1 MARTSWFDDKAEH
14 PLIHE
19 QIEKLESFTS
29 ALADGHVSK
38 QELGGQE
45 QRLVAAMKALEPD
58 LSDALHARVTTVL
71 VELSAYNVMR
81 LLHELRAEQ
90 TRLAFKADLIARPAV
105 GPAVLPSPAEHS
117 AANISMISLR

>member
-19 QIEKLESFTS
+19 KIEKLESFTS
-29 ALADGHVSK
+29 ALADGHISK

-45 QRLVAAMKALEPD
+45 QRLVAEMKALEPD

-90 TRLAFKADLIARPAV
+90 TRLAFKD
-105 GPAVLPSPAEHS
+105 
-117 AANISMISLR
+117 M

>member
-19 QIEKLESFTS
+19 KIEKLESFTS

-90 TRLAFKADLIARPAV
+90 TRLAFK
-105 GPAVLPSPAEHS
+105 E
-117 AANISMISLR
+117 M

>member
-1 MARTSWFDDKAEH
+1 MARTSWFDDNAQH

-29 ALADGHVSK
+29 ALADGQVSK
-38 QELGGQE
+38 QELSGQE
-45 QRLVAAMKALEPD
+45 QRLVAALKALEPE
-58 LSDALHARVTTVL
+58 LSDELHAKVTTVL

-90 TRLAFKADLIARPAV
+90 TRLAFSNA
-105 GPAVLPSPAEHS
+105 
-117 AANISMISLR
+117 

>member
-1 MARTSWFDDKAEH
+1 MARTSWFDDNAEH

-29 ALADGHVSK
+29 ALADGQVSK

-45 QRLVAAMKALEPD
+45 QRLVAALKALEPQ
-58 LSDALHARVTTVL
+58 LSDELHAKVTTAL

-90 TRLAFKADLIARPAV
+90 TRLAFSNA
-105 GPAVLPSPAEHS
+105 
-117 AANISMISLR
+117 

>member
-19 QIEKLESFTS
+19 QIERLESFTS

-90 TRLAFKADLIARPAV
+90 TRLAFKQA
-105 GPAVLPSPAEHS
+105 
-117 AANISMISLR
+117 